1 MLGASGSM
9 ASGRDKRKYPRVHA
23 EDVSAHLNVADK
35 SSPCTIQ
42 NISAGGLFIE
52 TQDALPV
59 GMPVAVNLARPGWTK
74 VLRLSG
80 RVVWAMAGRTAAR
93 KGTVPGM
100 RIRFDPLPRENAEE
114 LIRLLKDLGAPD
126 GPAPKVIGEEGAAI
140 TQPVSLREIQQRV
153 SQAELKAVVL
163 DDPKLETMQGPLAP
177 AAPSQP
183 NTTPVATAP
192 VPAPVASNPSN
203 IATAP
208 YPAHLPLPLAS
219 NPSPYASNPPTFASN
234 PMPYSS
240 NPNIPGFPYAMA
252 SAPQPIPVPQPS
264 LQAIPSSPRVA
275 QPIASP
281 QDPKLI
287 VQVQGLMMQLGELQT
302 QLELREKELQA
313 LKEQLKVK
321 DSQLERADRE
331 RKAAELAI
339 QRLSMQL
346 SSSRR

>member
-1 MLGASGSM
+1 M

-100 RIRFDPLPRENAEE
+100 RIRFDPLPRESAEE

-163 DDPKLETMQGPLAP
+163 DDPKLETMRGSLAP
-177 AAPSQP
+177 APPSHP
-183 NTTPVATAP
+183 DATPLATAP

-203 IATAP
+203 TATAP

-219 NPSPYASNPPTFASN
+219 NPV
-234 PMPYSS
+234 PYSS
-240 NPNIPGFPYAMA
+240 NPNIPGFPHAMA

-275 QPIASP
+275 QPISSP

-287 VQVQGLMMQLGELQT
+287 VQVQGLMMQLGEVQT
-302 QLELREKELQA
+302 QLEQREKELQA

-321 DSQLERADRE
+321 DSQLERAERE

-346 SSSRR
+346 SHSRR

>member
-1 MLGASGSM
+1 MHGASVSM

-52 TQDALPV
+52 TTDALPV
-59 GMPVAVNLARPGWTK
+59 GMPVAVNLARPGWSR

-100 RIRFDPLPRENAEE
+100 RIRFDPLPREAAEE

-126 GPAPKVIGEEGAAI
+126 GPAPKVIGEEAAAI

-153 SQAELKAVVL
+153 SQAELKAVIL
-163 DDPKLETMQGPLAP
+163 DDPKLETLHGPLAP
-177 AAPSQP
+177 APPSYP
-183 NTTPVATAP
+183 GSVPV
-192 VPAPVASNPSN
+192 
-203 IATAP
+203 
-208 YPAHLPLPLAS
+208 
-219 NPSPYASNPPTFASN
+219 SNPPGLTPTASGPTPVTSAPTTYASGPY
-234 PMPYSS
+234 PMPSV
-240 NPNIPGFPYAMA
+240 PHAMA
-252 SAPQPIPVPQPS
+252 SAPQPVSSPQPS
-264 LQAIPSSPRVA
+264 LMAVPSSPRAVL
-275 QPIASP
+275 PGP
-281 QDPKLI
+281 PGLDNPKLV

-302 QLELREKELQA
+302 QLEAREKELQA
-313 LKEQLKVK
+313 LKEELKQK
-321 DSQLERADRE
+321 DSALEKAERE

-346 SSSRR
+346 SASRR

>member
-1 MLGASGSM
+1 M

-100 RIRFDPLPRENAEE
+100 RIRFDPLPRVEAEE

-126 GPAPKVIGEEGAAI
+126 GPPPKVVGEEGAAI

-163 DDPKLETMQGPLAP
+163 DDPKLETMHGSLGPAP
-177 AAPSQP
+177 PSQP
-183 NTTPVATAP
+183 SPIATAP
-192 VPAPVASNPSN
+192 VTAPVASNPNN

-208 YPAHLPLPLAS
+208 YPAHAALPHAS
-219 NPSPYASNPPTFASN
+219 NPLPNPYASNPPTFGT
-234 PMPYSS
+234 
-240 NPNIPGFPYAMA
+240 NPNIPGYPNAMA
-252 SAPQPIPVPQPS
+252 SAPQPMPIPHPS
-264 LQAIPSSPRVA
+264 LQAVSSAPRVA

-313 LKEQLKVK
+313 LKEQIKVK
-321 DSQLERADRE
+321 DSQLERAERE

-346 SSSRR
+346 SASRR

>member
-1 MLGASGSM
+1 MHGATVSM

-23 EDVSAHLNVADK
+23 EDISAHLNVADK
-35 SSPCTIQ
+35 SSPCSIQ

-52 TQDALPV
+52 TTDALPV

-163 DDPKLETMQGPLAP
+163 DDPKLETIHPAVGPAP
-177 AAPSQP
+177 PSGP
-183 NTTPVATAP
+183 TPIATAP
-192 VPAPVASNPSN
+192 VPG
-203 IATAP
+203 
-208 YPAHLPLPLAS
+208 PLAS
-219 NPSPYASNPPTFASN
+219 NPNTASTQPYPSHVPPGSSAPAHASGPTPMASNPV
-234 PMPYSS
+234 PYSS
-240 NPNIPGFPYAMA
+240 NPNIPGYPYAMA
-252 SAPQPIPVPQPS
+252 SAPQPMPISQPS
-264 LQAIPSSPRVA
+264 LMTTPSSPRVA
-275 QPIASP
+275 TPIAGP
-281 QDPKLI
+281 NDPKLI

-313 LKEQLKVK
+313 LKEQLKQK
-321 DSQLERADRE
+321 DTALEKADRE